1 MSTPVFE
8 LSELATGSHAHGFG
22 HVGDGRQFAFRV
34 RSNLALVEIYQAD
47 AEEAFP
53 LPEDVEAAAQ
63 CSVIDV
69 DLTDEPGV
77 QALVRDLVAQAS
89 PVDGAGDVETTVR
102 TFLSRL
108 DSVVDGG

>member
-34 RSNLALVEIYQAD
+34 RSNLALVEIYRAG
-47 AEEAFP
+47 AEETLP
-53 LPEDVEAAAQ
+53 LPKDVEAAAQ
-63 CSVIDV
+63 CNVTDV
-69 DLTDEPGV
+69 DLTDEHDV
-77 QALVRDLVAQAS
+77 HALVRDLVAQAS
-89 PVDGAGDVETTVR
+89 PVDDVGDVETTVR
-102 TFLSRL
+102 AFLSRL